1 MKQLSVAVL
10 ALDGVVDFELGVA
23 AELFC
28 LQRPYLTQFYEGYI
42 CGAQA
47 GQICTQAGLS
57 IQIEEGI
64 DALAGAHM
72 VVVPAYRDFTQTP
85 EASVIA
91 ALRAASV
98 AGSRIVSLCTGAFA
112 LGYAGLLEGKKA
124 TTHWLYAE
132 QFQQHFPDAAYQDNV
147 LYVTDAGVATSAG
160 SAAGIDLGLHLI
172 DLDFGAEAAHR
183 VARRMV
189 IAPHREGG
197 QAQYVERAM
206 PRQPAGLA
214 PVMDWARASLGKGAS
229 VDVNAMAAKAHMSR
243 RTFDRQFRKLTAQSP
258 KQWLIGERVVRA
270 KELLE
275 TSQQPMETI
284 AQYAGFGSAMLL
296 RHHFRDRLGISPA
309 HYRRRF
315 AREQA

>member
-1 MKQLSVAVL
+1 MKHLRVAVL

-28 LQRPYLTQFYEGYI
+28 LQRPYLQQFYEGYI
-42 CGAQA
+42 CGAQV
-47 GQICTQAGLS
+47 GHICSQAGLS
-57 IQIEEGI
+57 IQIDRGI
-64 DALAGAHM
+64 DALTGAHM
-72 VVVPAYRDFTQTP
+72 VVVPAYRDFSEP
-85 EASVIA
+85 PAGPVIA
-91 ALRAASV
+91 ALQAASA
-98 AGSRIVSLCTGAFA
+98 AGSRMVSLCTGAFA
-112 LGYAGLLEGKKA
+112 LGAAGLLDGKSA

-132 QFQQHFPDAAYQDNV
+132 RFEQQFPAARYQDNV
-147 LYVTDAGVATSAG
+147 LYVAQGNVATSAG

-172 DLDFGAEAAHR
+172 AEDFGAEAAHR

-189 IAPHREGG
+189 VAPHREGG
-197 QAQYVERAM
+197 QAQYIERAM

-214 PVMDWARASLGKGAS
+214 SVMDWARTSLSAGVGVS
-229 VDVNAMAAKAHMSR
+229 SMAAKAHMSR

-275 TSQQPMETI
+275 TTRQSIETV

-309 HYRRRF
+309 LYRRRF
-315 AREQA
+315 SREQA